1 PPGSATARTHAA
13 EITECAFR
21 FLKAVE
27 DLDMSDQVQD
37 SIQIR
42 VGVHSGAAIG
52 GVAGIVM
59 PRFAL
64 FGDTPNIAGQMEQK
78 STPNRIHV
86 SAATHA
92 LIAREYDLEA
102 RPESVVLEGGTEMST
117 YWLKGKRAA
126 AAAAGSPGKKG
137 RRSKTSTNALVV
149 SSAQR
154 KNVRMAE

>member
-1 PPGSATARTHAA
+1 
-13 EITECAFR
+13 
-21 FLKAVE
+21 
-27 DLDMSDQVQD
+27 MSDQVQD